1 MIADT
6 RHRMKKGLAILT
18 AALLPAGAHAQEPA
32 SSWPGLA
39 PSGGVST
46 VYVVDDTGVET
57 TGRLLRLN
65 ADSIVLLV
73 DGAERQFDA
82 ARVRRIQ
89 RRGDSLRN
97 GAIIGAV
104 VGVGIGLLAGGIAD
118 CGRDDPG
125 GGCPGTRVAALLV
138 STGVYAAVGAG
149 IDALI
154 QGRTTLYEAP
164 PSPAPASR
172 RPSAHAFSRAAVVN
186 LRVRW

>member
-1 MIADT
+1 
-6 RHRMKKGLAILT
+6 MKKFAAILV
-18 AALLPAGAHAQEPA
+18 AMLVPVGVHAQEPA
-32 SSWPGLA
+32 SRWPALA
-39 PSGGVST
+39 ASGGIET
-46 VYVVDDTGVET
+46 VYVTDDTGSET
-57 TGRLLRLN
+57 TGRLLRLTP
-65 ADSIVLLV
+65 DSIVLLV

-104 VGVGIGLLAGGIAD
+104 VGVGMGLLAGGMAD
-118 CGRDDPG
+118 CAGDDPG
-125 GGCPGTRVAALLV
+125 GDCPGMRVAAVIV

-154 QGRTTLYEAP
+154 KGRTTLYEASPSSP
-164 PSPAPASR
+164 PAR
-172 RPSAHAFSRAAVVN
+172 RQPSARAFHRGAVVS

>member
-1 MIADT
+1 
-6 RHRMKKGLAILT
+6 MKRFVAILV
-18 AALLPAGAHAQEPA
+18 AALVPVAAHAQNETSRWPA
-32 SSWPGLA
+32 LA
-39 PSGGVST
+39 PSGGIET
-46 VYVVDDTGVET
+46 VYVLDDTGTET
-57 TGRLLRLN
+57 TGRLLRLT
-65 ADSIVLLV
+65 ADSLVLLV

-104 VGVGIGLLAGGIAD
+104 VGVGIGFLAGGIAD

-125 GGCPGTRVAALLV
+125 GSCAGTRVAAVLV

-154 QGRTTLYEAP
+154 QGRTTLYQAP
-164 PSPAPASR
+164 PSPPAAGRQPGARASG
-172 RPSAHAFSRAAVVN
+172 RAAVLN
-186 LRVRW
+186 LRFRW

>member
-1 MIADT
+1 MQ
-6 RHRMKKGLAILT
+6 KCLAILI
-18 AALLPAGAHAQEPA
+18 AALLPAGVRAQEPP

-97 GAIIGAV
+97 GAIVGAI
-104 VGVGIGLLAGGIAD
+104 VGVGLGLLAGGIAD

-125 GGCPGTRVAALLV
+125 GGCPGTRVAAVLV

-154 QGRTTLYEAP
+154 QGRTTLYQ
-164 PSPAPASR
+164 APASPPVAGR
-172 RPSAHAFSRAAVVN
+172 RPGARASGRAAVLN
-186 LRVRW
+186 LRFRW